1 MYRKFRIILA
11 MLFFIAITM
20 LFLDFTGVAQ
30 QWWGWIAKVQFVP
43 AFLSLN
49 VIAIV
54 ILLLLTLIFGRA
66 YCSVICPLGI
76 LQDILIHI
84 RGLVGK
90 KKSRKNRFNY
100 AKPKTWLR
108 LGILIIFVV
117 LLGIAGAIE
126 SEVQPEN
133 IAPIPPKLVQFKR
146 YGASLRDVQPWNV

>member
-117 LLGIAGAIE
+117 LLMLGVCNIIGTTMAIILFPT
-126 SEVQPEN
+126 S
-133 IAPIPPKLVQFKR
+133 
-146 YGASLRDVQPWNV
+146 